1 MKMNIRLFNK
11 LVGEP
16 IETQQIRQFTVSF
29 YKMNDTPYFAQ
40 YASKGRFAIWTSNGL
55 GEYRVLI
62 EEAYLEAM
70 KDFYEESV
78 NDIWIQFL
86 EDVTSEQ
93 KRINRLFLIPTML
106 VYVIVAV
113 VASLYFPNN
122 VFEFL
127 LGVLIA
133 VFISNY
139 FQNRLIATKVKN
151 KNIDTQNK
159 IRELMGKE
167 KFERLIESQEQHYQ
181 AFFKFEEKPLEET
194 SEASPSDD
202 TKEV

>member
-16 IETQQIRQFTVSF
+16 LEIQQIQQNKVSF
-29 YKMNDTPYFAQ
+29 FKMNDTPYFSQ

-62 EEAYLEAM
+62 EAAYLEAM

-86 EDVTSEQ
+86 EDVTNEQ

-113 VASLYFPNN
+113 VASLYFPEN

-127 LGVLIA
+127 LGVLVA

-139 FQNRLIATKVKN
+139 FQNRLIATKVRN
-151 KNIDTQNK
+151 KNMDTQNK

-167 KFERLIESQEQHYQ
+167 KFEALIESQEQHYQ